1 MVLLDT
7 PLWRL
12 GSHPHL
18 KIHLGLKLP
27 KILRR
32 NPHYP
37 VLLKDPLR
45 VTRVSAHDDLF
56 FIVSPMRSMVRKTQE
71 ITSALITNYVF
82 TGYSREPNHLSVAK
96 IAEDYSVALEQHQV

>member
-18 KIHLGLKLP
+18 KIHPGLKLP
-27 KILRR
+27 NILRR
-32 NPHYP
+32 NPHYL
-37 VLLKDPLR
+37 VLLKDPPR
-45 VTRVSAHDDLF
+45 VTQVSANDDLYSEVHGSEDTGYY
-56 FIVSPMRSMVRKTQE
+56 ISM
-71 ITSALITNYVF
+71 ITNKLF

>member
-18 KIHLGLKLP
+18 KIHPGLKLQN
-27 KILRR
+27 ILRR
-32 NPHYP
+32 NPHYL

-45 VTRVSAHDDLF
+45 ETRVSAHDDLF
-56 FIVSPMRSMVRKTQE
+56 FIVSPLRSMVYTGYYVS
-71 ITSALITNYVF
+71 IITNISF